1 VRHLLQNKK
10 TLMYFRNGEWTPDR
24 DLAQDFRDAHAV
36 VGTIMKYNLLDV
48 QVVFQMGD
56 KPSAHDDICLPPP
69 EGPRHGP

>member
-36 VGTIMKYNLLDV
+36 VAAIMKYNLLDV

-56 KPSAHDDICLPPP
+56 KPSAEHDICLPPP
-69 EGPRHGP
+69 ERSGHRE